1 MEAPS
6 VEGASV
12 YEAWGE
18 GAHYNRVLATAVIL
32 VRGAAAGVW
41 RLVTGTPRR
50 ASRTDQG
57 IAVLQLRQSPGR
69 EVRRAQRRR

>member
-41 RLVTGTPRR
+41 RLVTRTPRR
-50 ASRTDQG
+50 ASRTDPE
-57 IAVLQLRQSPGR
+57 IAVSLLRQSPSRGG
-69 EVRRAQRRR
+69 RRA